1 MEAGELLSATIMG
14 EALLEVLE
22 SSRASNGELDEA
34 AEDGVQS
41 AQDAEVLRPVGAVL
55 AGLGRGDA

>member
-1 MEAGELLSATIMG
+1 MLSATIMG

-34 AEDGVQS
+34 AEDGVES
-41 AQDAEVLRPVGAVL
+41 AQVAEVLRPLGAVL
-55 AGLGRGDA
+55 AGLWRGDA